1 MVEIL
6 NLNSFKG
13 GWIIGSFEPNIF
25 KRENIE
31 VGIHEIKKG
40 SKGDEHF
47 HKKYTE
53 YNLIISGLVYEPTI
67 DRVLYP
73 NEIFIYHPNDLSKV
87 IFLED
92 TKLLVVRDGSDTKDK
107 YYKE

>member
-1 MVEIL
+1 MVDIQ
-6 NLNSFKG
+6 NLSSFKG
-13 GWIIGSFEPNIF
+13 GWLVGSFNPNIF

-31 VGIHEIKKG
+31 VGIHELKKG
-40 SKGDEHF
+40 SKGDNHF

-67 DRVLYP
+67 DRVLHKDEMFIYYP
-73 NEIFIYHPNDLSKV
+73 NELSKV

-92 TKLLVVRDGSDTKDK
+92 TKLLVIRDGSDPKDK
-107 YYKE
+107 YYVA